1 MESGIYLKIGVTEIG
16 WARTW
21 MHLDSFLF
29 NYLKQWSYWRM
40 NVLSLLIWLCMQ
52 LSGAFPK
59 NKMIV
64 MSVVVS
70 HLFWWFLHVCY
81 ENLGLDL
88 ITELHTVHKLAEICL
103 SLIFSFLGGSWF
115 WLLIFHLFVCY
126 TEFKMQN
133 FIYVF
138 FPQIIA
144 AVLYVQIFK
153 LYKTQKFFKKHFF
166 YLNCF
171 VT

>member
-1 MESGIYLKIGVTEIG
+1 
-16 WARTW
+16 
-21 MHLDSFLF
+21 
-29 NYLKQWSYWRM
+29 
-40 NVLSLLIWLCMQ
+40 
-52 LSGAFPK
+52 
-59 NKMIV
+59 

-115 WLLIFHLFVCY
+115 WLLIFHLVACY

-138 FPQIIA
+138 FPQIIL
-144 AVLYVQIFK
+144 LYYMFRFSNYTKPRSFSRSISF
-153 LYKTQKFFKKHFF
+153 T
-166 YLNCF
+166 
-171 VT
+171 

>member
-1 MESGIYLKIGVTEIG
+1 
-16 WARTW
+16 
-21 MHLDSFLF
+21 
-29 NYLKQWSYWRM
+29 M
-40 NVLSLLIWLCMQ
+40 NVLSLLVWLCMQ

-144 AVLYVQIFK
+144 AVLYVQISK
-153 LYKTQKFFKKHFF
+153 LYKTEKFFKKHFF